1 MSLIKKLIL
10 IYFQVDS
17 YSLFNSNF
25 KILWDAINNTH
36 LFNNSFEV
44 IKNIKE

>member
-10 IYFQVDS
+10 MYFQVDS
-17 YSLFNSNF
+17 YSNF
-25 KILWDAINNTH
+25 KIWWDAINNTH

-44 IKNIKE
+44 IENIKE